1 MFVLGLVLA
10 RQEQAFFLFPGAI
23 LCGGIAMHRN
33 SRALFWFVLVV
44 YFAIPQHLSAQSQG
58 KIVGSIRVLRGDFPA
73 HPVLV
78 HIEMRGSPIG
88 SAYCD
93 DQGRFGFYS
102 LVANEYRV
110 SVEDD
115 AYEPVS
121 ETTEVNP
128 DVSPV
133 NIVQLT
139 LVPRPNAKK
148 DPLPGRVEGS
158 NPFLIDPAD
167 YNRRFP
173 KKTRKEFDKGVEAD
187 HQGRTDEAI
196 QHYEKALSYSPDFY
210 PAHNNLGSAY
220 LGRQNFEGAQT
231 QFEAAL
237 KANQNDAQAYFN
249 LANVLLLTQRYP
261 AAEREIEEG
270 LQRRPDSAFG
280 HFLQGSVYSRT
291 GRPELA
297 EKSLQSALQLDPK
310 MSQVYLQLV
319 NLYLQQKRAPE
330 AISQL
335 EAYLKAFPDSPFS
348 PKARELLKR
357 LQGNATASTNPQ

>member
-1 MFVLGLVLA
+1 MGMRSRVLLLST
-10 RQEQAFFLFPGAI
+10 FFACFIVGRPL
-23 LCGGIAMHRN
+23 H
-33 SRALFWFVLVV
+33 
-44 YFAIPQHLSAQSQG
+44 AQQPNQLW
-58 KIVGSIRVLRGDFPA
+58 KIVGNGRVVRVDFPR
-73 HPVLV
+73 HPILISLDMGGTP
-78 HIEMRGSPIG
+78 IE
-88 SAYCD
+88 SAYCNN
-93 DQGRFGFYS
+93 QGRFGFGG
-102 LVANEYRV
+102 LVANQYTV
-110 SVEDD
+110 SVNED
-115 AYEPVS
+115 AYEPVR

-128 DVSPV
+128 TTSSV
-133 NIVQLT
+133 NWVQIT
-139 LVPRPNAKK
+139 LVPRANAKK

-158 NPFLIDPAD
+158 NPFLIDPAE
-167 YNRRFP
+167 YYRKFP
-173 KKTRKEFDKGVEAD
+173 KRTLKEFEKGVDAD
-187 HQGRTDEAI
+187 HKGKTDEAI
-196 QHYEKALSYSPDFY
+196 QHYEKALTYSPEFY

-220 LGRQNFEGAQT
+220 LGRQNFDGAQT

-319 NLYLQQKRAPE
+319 NLYVQQKRTAE

-335 EAYLKAFPDSPFS
+335 DAYLKPFPARPVSPHS
-348 PKARELLKR
+348 RGLHHRLRARAL
-357 LQGNATASTNPQ
+357 

>member
-1 MFVLGLVLA
+1 MSSGWRVAMLSVVVVCAACLPVTL
-10 RQEQAFFLFPGAI
+10 QAQ
-23 LCGGIAMHRN
+23 R
-33 SRALFWFVLVV
+33 
-44 YFAIPQHLSAQSQG
+44 PQQLG
-58 KIVGSIRVLRGDFPA
+58 KIVGQIRVSRGDFPSV
-73 HPVLV
+73 PVL
-78 HIEMRGSPIG
+78 ITLEFRGSPIL

-93 DQGRFGFYS
+93 DQGRFGFAN
-102 LVANEYRV
+102 LAANEYRV

-115 AYEPVS
+115 AYVPVA
-121 ETTEVNP
+121 ENVNVDP
-128 DVSPV
+128 DISTI
-133 NIVQLT
+133 NIVQIT
-139 LVPRPNAKK
+139 LVPRESKKK
-148 DPLPGRVEGS
+148 DDPASRVAGS
-158 NPFLIDPAD
+158 NPYLIDPAE
-167 YNRRFP
+167 YNRQFP

-187 HQGRTDEAI
+187 HQGKTDDAI

-220 LGRQNFEGAQT
+220 LARQNFDAAQI

-237 KANQNDAQAYFN
+237 KGNQNDAQLYFN

-261 AAEREIEEG
+261 AAEREIDDG
-270 LQRRPDSAFG
+270 LRRQQDSAFG
-280 HFLQGSVYSRT
+280 LFLQGRLYSLT

-319 NLYLQQKRAPE
+319 NLYVQQKRTVE

-348 PKARELLKR
+348 PKARDLLKR
-357 LQGNATASTNPQ
+357 LRGNATASTNPQ

>member
-1 MFVLGLVLA
+1 MGTCSRAVVSLGVLA
-10 RQEQAFFLFPGAI
+10 
-23 LCGGIAMHRN
+23 
-33 SRALFWFVLVV
+33 SFV
-44 YFAIPQHLSAQSQG
+44 IPCRLSAQQNQLG
-58 KIVGSIRVLRGDFPA
+58 KIIGSIRVVRGDFPA

-78 HIEMRGSPIG
+78 HIDMRGSPIG

-93 DQGRFGFYS
+93 DQGRFGFYA

-110 SVEDD
+110 SVDDD

-148 DPLPGRVEGS
+148 DPMPGRVEGS

-173 KKTRKEFDKGVEAD
+173 KKTRKEFDRGVDAD
-187 HQGRTDEAI
+187 HLGKTDEAI

-249 LANVLLLTQRYP
+249 LANVMLLTQHYP

>member
-1 MFVLGLVLA
+1 MGKGSRLLLWCASLTCFVIPSSLLS
-10 RQEQAFFLFPGAI
+10 QEPNQL
-23 LCGGIAMHRN
+23 
-33 SRALFWFVLVV
+33 
-44 YFAIPQHLSAQSQG
+44 G
-58 KIVGSIRVLRGDFPA
+58 KIIGNLRVFRGDFPA
-73 HPVLV
+73 RPVLV
-78 HIEMRGSPIG
+78 SLEMRGSPVG

-102 LVANEYRV
+102 LVANQYRV
-110 SVEDD
+110 SIDDD

-121 ETTEVNP
+121 ETTAVNP
-128 DVSPV
+128 ATSSV
-133 NIVQLT
+133 NWVQIT
-139 LVPRPNAKK
+139 LVPRANAKK

-158 NPFLIDPAD
+158 NPFLIDPAE
-167 YNRRFP
+167 YYRKFS
-173 KKTRKEFDKGVEAD
+173 KKTLKEFEKGVDAD
-187 HQGRTDEAI
+187 HKGKTDEAI
-196 QHYEKALSYSPDFY
+196 QHYEKALTYSPEFY

-220 LGRQNFEGAQT
+220 LRRQNFEGAQT

-280 HFLQGSVYSRT
+280 HFLQGSVYSHT

-297 EKSLQSALQLDPK
+297 EKGLQSALQLDPK
-310 MSQVYLQLV
+310 MSQVYLPLV
-319 NLYLQQKRAPE
+319 NLFVQQKRKAE
-330 AISQL
+330 ANSQL
-335 EAYLKAFPDSPFS
+335 EAYLKAFPDAPFS

-357 LQGNATASTNPQ
+357 LQGEGSASASPR

>member
-1 MFVLGLVLA
+1 MGKGSRLLLWCV
-10 RQEQAFFLFPGAI
+10 FLT
-23 LCGGIAMHRN
+23 
-33 SRALFWFVLVV
+33 
-44 YFAIPQHLSAQSQG
+44 YFAIPSLLRAQQPNQLG
-58 KIVGSIRVLRGDFPA
+58 KIIGNLRVLRGDFPA
-73 HPVLV
+73 RPVL
-78 HIEMRGSPIG
+78 ILLEMRGSPVG
-88 SAYCD
+88 NAYCD

-102 LVANEYRV
+102 WVANQYRL
-110 SVEDD
+110 SIDDD

-121 ETTEVNP
+121 ETTAVNP
-128 DVSPV
+128 ATSSV
-133 NIVQLT
+133 NWVQIT
-139 LVPRPNAKK
+139 LVPRANVKK
-148 DPLPGRVEGS
+148 EPLPGRVEGS
-158 NPFLIDPAD
+158 NPFLIDPAE
-167 YNRRFP
+167 YYRKFP
-173 KKTRKEFDKGVEAD
+173 KRTLKEFEKGVDAD
-187 HQGRTDEAI
+187 HQGKTDDAI
-196 QHYEKALSYSPDFY
+196 QHYEKALTYSPEFY

-231 QFEAAL
+231 KFEAAL

-297 EKSLQSALQLDPK
+297 EKSLPRALQFDPK

-319 NLYLQQKRAPE
+319 NLYVQQKRTAE

-335 EAYLKAFPDSPFS
+335 EAYLKAFPDAPFS

-357 LQGNATASTNPQ
+357 LQGEVAASASPR